1 MDFLN
6 VCFAFFSCIFV
17 KVILEED
24 VKELEDH
31 LNLPEVEYLAL
42 VSCVMCHVN
51 DMRKK
56 MEDTVSSNAWSF
68 FKAALQWSSYCV
80 VFWKRIWDHW
90 QLMDKI
96 LHQLRCSEHCKWW
109 EIYFIN
115 GWRIVSITT
124 VCSCE
129 GWWLANTS
137 LRGPPSD
144 RNVFFCQMLLFW
156 LVLSFSGCSTL
167 HSNSD
172 QCANLSRRSGFLS
185 NPF

>member
-68 FKAALQWSSYCV
+68 FKAALQ
-80 VFWKRIWDHW
+80 
-90 QLMDKI
+90 
-96 LHQLRCSEHCKWW
+96 
-109 EIYFIN
+109 
-115 GWRIVSITT
+115 
-124 VCSCE
+124 
-129 GWWLANTS
+129 
-137 LRGPPSD
+137 
-144 RNVFFCQMLLFW
+144 
-156 LVLSFSGCSTL
+156 
-167 HSNSD
+167 
-172 QCANLSRRSGFLS
+172 
-185 NPF
+185 

>member
-42 VSCVMCHVN
+42 VSCFMW
-51 DMRKK
+51 MTWGRKWK
-56 MEDTVSSNAWSF
+56 KPFLQMPGLF
-68 FKAALQWSSYCV
+68 FKQRSSDQV
-80 VFWKRIWDHW
+80 TELFFWKKSWDHW
-90 QLMDKI
+90 QSMDKI

-109 EIYFIN
+109 ELYFIN

-129 GWWLANTS
+129 GWWLAHTS

-144 RNVFFCQMLLFW
+144 RNVFHCQMLLFW

-172 QCANLSRRSGFLS
+172 QCANLSRRSCFLS